1 MDPQIHHLGGPGQVT
16 GCLSESQFLPLQNE
30 NESLITSLLGGLDV
44 GAAPKMKA
52 PSEFSYWEIF
62 SKISLLNVA
71 PNHTV
76 FTARSHASCR
86 KLQTQKLGGVRIVQ

>member
-52 PSEFSYWEIF
+52 PSDLVI
-62 SKISLLNVA
+62 
-71 PNHTV
+71 
-76 FTARSHASCR
+76 
-86 KLQTQKLGGVRIVQ
+86 G